1 MKKSLVWR
9 DICNSV
15 ALIVYTAT
23 RFSSQSK
30 FIYRRKI
37 KEDKNFM
44 MWMLELLTDVGKFVL
59 VMNIEKALLLLEY
72 TGIYAF
78 K

>member
-1 MKKSLVWR
+1 
-9 DICNSV
+9 
-15 ALIVYTAT
+15 
-23 RFSSQSK
+23 
-30 FIYRRKI
+30 
-37 KEDKNFM
+37 M

-59 VMNIEKALLLLEY
+59 VMNIEKTLLLLEY